1 MRHSESIT
9 KISAALVKFHN
20 KVEQPNKSAD
30 NPFFK
35 SKYVPLE
42 NVQTVVDKFAPPEGL
57 TYVQET
63 LTSESGNPGVSTT
76 ILHES
81 GEYIQFEPLFLPL
94 DKQTAQSAGSAITY
108 ARRYTLSA
116 AFGISSDDDD
126 DGNKASGND
135 KAKAKSAPKAK
146 AANIHQI
153 KEAKDLLLK
162 YAEQTGNTDKDGL
175 DKLDRWALGGMN
187 ATSYDKA
194 TEESILTLI
203 STLKQKTK
211 K

>member
-1 MRHSESIT
+1 MKHSESI
-9 KISAALVKFHN
+9 KNISAALVKFHN

-63 LTSESGNPGVSTT
+63 LTSESGNPGVRTM
-76 ILHES
+76 IIHES
-81 GEYIQFEPLFLPL
+81 GEYLQFEPLFLPL
-94 DKQTAQSAGSAITY
+94 EKNTAQAAGSAITY

-135 KAKAKSAPKAK
+135 KTKSNSKPKLAS
-146 AANIHQI
+146 ATQI
-153 KEAKDLLLK
+153 KQAKGLLTE
-162 YAEQTGNTDKDGL
+162 YAEKTGNTDKEGL
-175 DKLDRWALGGMN
+175 TKLEHWALGGMK
-187 ATSYDKA
+187 AESYEKA
-194 TEESILTLI
+194 TEENITALI
-203 STLKQKTK
+203 EKLKSMTK

>member
-1 MRHSESIT
+1 MKHSESIT
-9 KISAALVKFHN
+9 KISAALVKFHE

-42 NVQTVVDKFAPPEGL
+42 NVQTAIDTFAPPLGL

-63 LTSESGNPGVSTT
+63 LSSENGNPGVRTM

-81 GEYIQFEPLFLPL
+81 GEYLQFEPLFLPL
-94 DKQTAQSAGSAITY
+94 DKNTAQAAGSAITY

-135 KAKAKSAPKAK
+135 KSKSKSAPKAK
-146 AANIHQI
+146 VANIHQI
-153 KEAKDLLLK
+153 KEAKDLLLA
-162 YAEQTGNTDKDGL
+162 YAEKTGNTDKEGL
-175 DKLDRWALGGMN
+175 TKLEHWALGGM
-187 ATSYDKA
+187 K
-194 TEESILTLI
+194 
-203 STLKQKTK
+203 
-211 K
+211 